1 MKFLKVIPC
10 LLGGILLW
18 GALFADLDFD
28 RKPIGVEEVV
38 VLISFFLFM
47 GWYAWNHDSGGSGG
61 ACGD

>member
-1 MKFLKVIPC
+1 MKFLKVIPY

-47 GWYAWNHDSGGSGG
+47 GWWALFHDEGRPGG
-61 ACGD
+61 ASGD

>member
-1 MKFLKVIPC
+1 MKFLKVIPY

-38 VLISFFLFM
+38 VLVSFFLFM
-47 GWYAWNHDSGGSGG
+47 GWHAWNHG
-61 ACGD
+61 